1 MILLDANYL
10 IAAGQMGSTEFAQ
23 LVRWKESGEALG
35 APAIAWTEFLS
46 GPVHPEDIIDMQSLL
61 NAGIFPFDEACASTA
76 ANLFNA
82 TGRKRSLRVDGMIA
96 ATALENGARLAT
108 RNTEHFKLFLPLGLK
123 LAD

>member
-10 IAAGQMGSTEFAQ
+10 IAAGQLGSTEFAQ
-23 LVRWKESGEALG
+23 LVRWKEHGEALG
-35 APAIAWTEFLS
+35 TPAIAWTEFLS
-46 GPVHPEDIIDMQSLL
+46 GPVHPEDITDMQSLL
-61 NAGIFPFDEACASTA
+61 NASIFPFDEACATTA

-96 ATALENGARLAT
+96 ATALENNAHLAT
-108 RNTEHFKLFLPLGLK
+108 RNIEHFKLFLPLGLK